1 MKWSNFLHGSSAY
14 HQLESL
20 LGETPCWDVEL
31 LILYMIE
38 LFLFFFC
45 LFVLANLI
53 HQWIFSFSYRF
64 TWACFVS
71 LYVYFLFGGDGDAR
85 FCLHPRVPCATC
97 GPRFWDFRRRLRWR
111 HAEAKNAGLSRAFRE
126 WVKLPR
132 RISKSEIEKGEI
144 APRTGRRWC
153 VSSRTRKQT
162 KQKFG

>member
-1 MKWSNFLHGSSAY
+1 MIQFPSRVVCIPSAW
-14 HQLESL
+14 EPSWWNTL
-20 LGETPCWDVEL
+20 LGCGAFDT
-31 LILYMIE
+31 LYDRA
-38 LFLFFFC
+38 FLVFFC

-64 TWACFVS
+64 TWAWFVS

-144 APRTGRRWC
+144 APRTGRCWC
-153 VSSRTRKQT
+153 ASSRTRKQP
-162 KQKFG
+162 KQKLG